1 MLAVAFHLADHI
13 VGRLDP
19 ADEDGRQQGDE
30 RHHEPRD
37 LFNAALHA
45 VVDDQR
51 RDGHEKEG
59 KDDRGDRR
67 GDKVGKIAVLRGGL
81 CLPGQVDH
89 GILRD
94 PAADDRVVGHD
105 QHRHEEGQDA
115 EEFPLRVQLGV
126 RADGAFVRPAAD
138 GNVGGQ
144 QREAERQHQHEVDQQ
159 EQPAAV
165 LRREIG
171 EAPEIPDA
179 DCAPGSREHE
189 AELPGKMIRFLF
201 HDVQRFSLM

>member
-13 VGRLDP
+13 VGCLDP

-37 LFNAALHA
+37 LFNAALYA
-45 VVDDQR
+45 IVDDQ
-51 RDGHEKEG
+51 
-59 KDDRGDRR
+59 GDRR
-67 GDKVGKIAVLRGGL
+67 GDKVDKIAVLRGSL

-115 EEFPLRVQLGV
+115 EEFPLRVQLSV

-138 GNVGGQ
+138 GDVGGQ
-144 QREAERQHQHEVDQQ
+144 QRKAERQHQHEVDQQ

-171 EAPEIPDA
+171 EAPESPDA
-179 DCAPGSREHE
+179 DCASGSREHE